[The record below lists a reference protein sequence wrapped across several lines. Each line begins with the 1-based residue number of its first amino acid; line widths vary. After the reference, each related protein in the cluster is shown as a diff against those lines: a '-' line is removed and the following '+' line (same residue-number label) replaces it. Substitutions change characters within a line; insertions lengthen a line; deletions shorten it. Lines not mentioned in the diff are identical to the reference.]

1 MMEIWELCN
10 CKSKEEWDNLSDRAK
25 YDRKNRR
32 GLVNPKKFDY
42 TPSLTKVDLQ
52 QYIADILLD
61 EEGNVTEII
70 LVNGMNASFRV
81 EKGYTSVYVGNKKA
95 YQLHRVLYAWFKGNI
110 PRNYVVDHID
120 EDKSNNKLDNLQLLS
135 RKDNLTKSPN
145 YNPSNNKKKFV

>member
-10 CKSKEEWDNLSDRAK
+10 CKSKEEWDNLSVRAK

-32 GLVNPKKFDY
+32 GLVNQKKVDF

-52 QYIADILLD
+52 QYIEDILLD
-61 EEGNVTEII
+61 KDGNVEVIY
-70 LVNGMNASFRV
+70 LVDGTTAQI
-81 EKGYTSVYVGNKKA
+81 YTCGKYKAVNVAAKKS

-120 EDKSNNKLDNLQLLS
+120 ENKQNNKLDNLQLLS

-145 YNPSNNKKKFV
+145 YNPSNNKKKLV